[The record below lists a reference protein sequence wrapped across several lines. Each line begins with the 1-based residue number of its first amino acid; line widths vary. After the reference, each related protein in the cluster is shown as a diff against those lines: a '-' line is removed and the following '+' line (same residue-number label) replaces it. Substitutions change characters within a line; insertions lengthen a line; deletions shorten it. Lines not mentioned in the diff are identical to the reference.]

1 MTAHADGFAS
11 LAGLE
16 AYELPVSGSLRLARW
31 STLIAGLAAFTS
43 AVIGRRLGQVSLYQ
57 SDDLML
63 GQIYGLDLIVLL
75 VVLPLLVLAVGA
87 AWRGSIRGLF
97 GWGGA
102 LMYLA
107 YWYHFL
113 LGGITFGRAYLL
125 HLTVVGSSLL
135 SLGVLGARL
144 DVERIAHRV
153 RQRMPVRAIAVLM
166 LMGSGLF
173 VVAGAWDLSDQLR
186 DRALLD
192 SATRAAYSIDFT
204 IMLPA
209 TILAGILLWRRD
221 SWGFVLA
228 GPLLINAALSAMTLM
243 VAMIALLREDVP
255 VHLGAVAFAIA
266 SAVLSAA
273 AIAYLRGMRGSA

>member
-11 LAGLE
+11 VPGLE
-16 AYELPVSGSLRLARW
+16 AYALPVSGSLRLARW
-31 STLIAGLAAFTS
+31 TTLIAGLAAFTS
-43 AVIGRRLGQVSLYQ
+43 AVIGRRLGQASLYQ

-63 GQIYGLDLIVLL
+63 GQIYGLDLVVLL
-75 VVLPLLVLAVGA
+75 VVLPLLVLVVGA

-97 GWGGA
+97 GWGGV

-113 LGGITFGRAYLL
+113 LAGIPFGPAYLL

-166 LMGSGLF
+166 LIGAGLF
-173 VVAGAWDLSDQLR
+173 VVAGAWDMSDQLR

-192 SATRAAYSIDFT
+192 SATRAVYSIDFT

-228 GPLLINAALSAMTLM
+228 GPLLINATLSAMTLM

-273 AIAYLRGMRGSA
+273 AIAYLRGMRAV